1 MSTEEYNGL
10 MAAILSLQ
18 AATADGFARV
28 DREFASARGEVGSL
42 RGEVGSLRSEV
53 GSLRSEMMRRF
64 DRVEVRLSAL
74 EPKRKRPQD
83 RE

>member
-10 MAAILSLQ
+10 LEAILTLQ
-18 AATADGFARV
+18 TATAEGFARV
-28 DREFASARGEVGSL
+28 DREIGSLRTELRSELRSEIGSL
-42 RGEVGSLRSEV
+42 RG
-53 GSLRSEMMRRF
+53 EMMRRF
-64 DRVEVRLSAL
+64 DRVESRLTAL

>member
-10 MAAILSLQ
+10 LEAILSLQ
-18 AATADGFARV
+18 TATAEGFARV
-28 DREFASARGEVGSL
+28 DREIGSL
-42 RGEVGSLRSEV
+42 RGEIGSVRSEV
-53 GSLRSEMMRRF
+53 GSLRGEMMRRF
-64 DRVEVRLSAL
+64 DRVETRLTAL